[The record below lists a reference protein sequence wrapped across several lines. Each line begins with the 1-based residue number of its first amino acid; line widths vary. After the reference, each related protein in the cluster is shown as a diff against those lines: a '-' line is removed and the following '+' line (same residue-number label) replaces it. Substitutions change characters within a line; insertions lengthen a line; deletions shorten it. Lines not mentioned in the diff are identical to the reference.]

1 MMGEIPKSVRQIGR
15 ARGSRRIYIE
25 DYVWTFSRQMARQAG
40 EAEAAGVLLGKT
52 VIKKGER
59 YLFISGMVEIE
70 DFMLRTSEEFSQEM
84 WTSIYSGIKENFTN
98 LEILGWFYT
107 KAEIPLA
114 CTERMEQV
122 HQQNFKGNDK
132 LLFLYEDGE
141 GEDAFF
147 AMQSGKMER
156 QPGYYIYYE
165 KNPEMQEYMVTHK
178 KHSRIDDHLEE
189 KALGD
194 MRGILE
200 KKQQE
205 KEEKQERGARGLM
218 VGLAALAILC
228 GWLAL
233 RNQDALTKVENQMTT
248 LRQSLSEQT
257 QKPSQ
262 TTVETLSANVA
273 TITPA
278 AMTATPAAI
287 SPSPTP
293 IKIVKEYDIY
303 QVKKGDTLSSI
314 AGKYYSDINLAEKI
328 RRYNGLKKDSV
339 ILVGQK
345 LKLPLN

>member
-84 WTSIYSGIKENFTN
+84 WTSIYSGIKE
-98 LEILGWFYT
+98 
-107 KAEIPLA
+107 
-114 CTERMEQV
+114 
-122 HQQNFKGNDK
+122 NDK

>member
-84 WTSIYSGIKENFTN
+84 WTSIYSGI
-98 LEILGWFYT
+98 
-107 KAEIPLA
+107 
-114 CTERMEQV
+114 
-122 HQQNFKGNDK
+122 KGNDK

>member
-1 MMGEIPKSVRQIGR
+1 
-15 ARGSRRIYIE
+15 
-25 DYVWTFSRQMARQAG
+25 
-40 EAEAAGVLLGKT
+40 
-52 VIKKGER
+52 
-59 YLFISGMVEIE
+59 
-70 DFMLRTSEEFSQEM
+70 
-84 WTSIYSGIKENFTN
+84 
-98 LEILGWFYT
+98 
-107 KAEIPLA
+107 
-114 CTERMEQV
+114 
-122 HQQNFKGNDK
+122 
-132 LLFLYEDGE
+132 
-141 GEDAFF
+141 
-147 AMQSGKMER
+147 MQSGKMER

-233 RNQDALTKVENQMTT
+233 RNQDALTKVENQ
-248 LRQSLSEQT
+248 
-257 QKPSQ
+257 
-262 TTVETLSANVA
+262 
-273 TITPA
+273 
-278 AMTATPAAI
+278 TATPAAI